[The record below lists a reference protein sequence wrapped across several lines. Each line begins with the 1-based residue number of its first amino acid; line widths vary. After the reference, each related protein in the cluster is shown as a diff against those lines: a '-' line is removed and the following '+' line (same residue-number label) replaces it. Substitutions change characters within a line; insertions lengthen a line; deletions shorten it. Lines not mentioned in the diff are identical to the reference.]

1 MPNGSIY
8 AIISSMSK
16 MIDFD
21 SITLI
26 PAYSDIE
33 SRSEVDISSKLN
45 SILTSIPIIN
55 ANMLAIC
62 TPEMMDVAVKNN
74 TVCSYHRFFESQ
86 DLRKKCL
93 KSLDI
98 DKKLLFVS
106 IGTKKEEYEFADYL
120 SDNGFNRIIIDV
132 NHGHHKMVGKICEHI
147 KTKHP
152 DMFIMAGNV
161 SSVEGVSFLKNCG
174 ADCAKIG
181 NSFGFSCTTIKQTGF
196 GVHPLHTAK
205 EYREQTNDWDY
216 LLCLDGGIRDV
227 SDIAKCMI
235 WGNVVMVG
243 KMLAGCD
250 ESYGRVILTGSLSD
264 NSYRE
269 MKEYFGNASI
279 RTKQV
284 INEENHIR
292 HIEGTVKLVPKI
304 GPMQNLLNSIS
315 DGLQSAYSFVGAR
328 NLDEFQREA
337 IKHILYVK

>member
-1 MPNGSIY
+1 
-8 AIISSMSK
+8 

-33 SRSEVDISSKLN
+33 SRSEVDISSNLCGIK
-45 SILTSIPIIN
+45 TSIPIIN

-62 TPEMMDVAVKNN
+62 SEEMMDVFCKNN
-74 TVCSYHRFFESQ
+74 TICSYHRFFESQ
-86 DLRKKCL
+86 QSRLNTLLKISNKDL
-93 KSLDI
+93 
-98 DKKLLFVS
+98 FFPS
-106 IGTKKEEYEFADYL
+106 IGTKKEEYNFVDELYN
-120 SDNGFNRIIIDV
+120 NGFKNVIVDV
-132 NHGHHKMVGKICEHI
+132 NHGHHKMVSDICGFI
-147 KTKHP
+147 KKKYP
-152 DMFIMAGNV
+152 DMFVMAGNV
-161 SSVEGVSFLKNCG
+161 SSVAGVSFLKDCG
-174 ADCAKIG
+174 ADCAKVG

-196 GVHPLHTAK
+196 GVHPIHTAK

-227 SDIAKCMI
+227 ADIAKCMI

-250 ESYGRVILTGSLSD
+250 ESYGRTILTGSLSD

-284 INEENHIR
+284 INDENHIR

-304 GPMQNLLNSIS
+304 GSMQNLLNSIT

-328 NLDEFQREA
+328 NLEEFQQEA
-337 IKHILYVK
+337 VKNILYV